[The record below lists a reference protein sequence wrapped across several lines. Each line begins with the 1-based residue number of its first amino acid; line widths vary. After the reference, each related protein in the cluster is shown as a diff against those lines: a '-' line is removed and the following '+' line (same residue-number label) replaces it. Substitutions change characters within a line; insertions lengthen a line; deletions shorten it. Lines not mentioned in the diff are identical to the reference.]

1 MVKVKGISNQRERK
15 NFLFFF
21 MSFEPY
27 VFEKKWSF
35 FFVLILVLVLVLS
48 AGDTASHGRKS
59 RGRLLLKRWGASNH
73 APMMRVE
80 TIS

>member
-27 VFEKKWSF
+27 VFEKKWAF
-35 FFVLILVLVLVLS
+35 FLVEVLVLVLS